1 MSEHLPNL
9 VVVGAMKAGTTSLH
23 RYLAIH
29 PEVWMSRQKELDFFI
44 ELRNWDRG
52 INWYA
57 SHFQEEAFIRGES
70 SPGYT
75 NYPYHDKVPQRMH
88 SLIPDA
94 KLIYILRNPLERIIS
109 DYLHRFRK
117 KSERRSIQD
126 ALGGEDTKGY
136 VNRSCYFLQISQYLG
151 FYPMERILII
161 TQEELLAKRIG
172 TLKRVF
178 RFLEIDESFKSKEF
192 TKLFHRSGGKPRLN
206 KVGRILSSA

>member
-1 MSEHLPNL
+1 
-9 VVVGAMKAGTTSLH
+9 MKAGTTSLH